1 MIKENT
7 EANVLVDRHVNVV
20 LDASVIYKGNTIVPN
35 VKVAPLKLVVW
46 SKPLNKKT
54 TI

>member
-7 EANVLVDRHVNVV
+7 EANVLVDPPVNVV
-20 LDASVIYKGNTIVPN
+20 LDASAIYKAKTIAPN
-35 VKVAPLKLVVW
+35 VKVALLKLVVW
-46 SKPLNKKT
+46 SRSLNKRT